1 MFKIS
6 LLYKYIVILFYLIY
20 LLEKVKL
27 VIGRLSGI
35 LAEKVA
41 PEILIECGG
50 VGYEITMPMTSIY
63 ALPEVDEHVVIY
75 THFVVREDAQL
86 LYGFSNTIE
95 RKLFRLLIKVN
106 GVGPKLALAVL
117 SAMSA
122 DQFVSY
128 VAHDDVSGIVKIPGV
143 GKKTAERL
151 LIEMRDRLKDWQI
164 DLQTPVTDSMPVQLG
179 SEQTFVHGRSPI
191 RNNKGDAINA
201 LISLGYK
208 QVQAEKA
215 VKIVYTEGMSSEDII
230 RLSLKS
236 ML

>member
-1 MFKIS
+1 M
-6 LLYKYIVILFYLIY
+6 
-20 LLEKVKL
+20 
-27 VIGRLSGI
+27 IGRLSGT
-35 LAEKVA
+35 LAEKFP
-41 PEILIECGG
+41 PEILIECAG
-50 VGYEITMPMTSIY
+50 VGYEVTMPMTSIY
-63 ALPEVDEHVVIY
+63 ALPDLNESVVIY

-86 LYGFSNTIE
+86 LYGFANTTE

-122 DQFVSY
+122 DQFVSC

-151 LIEMRDRLKDWQI
+151 LIEMRDRLKDWQVTS
-164 DLQTPVTDSMPVQLG
+164 LTPATDAMPVQL
-179 SEQTFVHGRSPI
+179 SAEQTFVNGLNGSY
-191 RNNKGDAINA
+191 RNNRGDAINA

-208 QVQAEKA
+208 QVQADKA
-215 VKIVYTEGMSSEDII
+215 VKLVYSEGMSSEDLI

>member
-1 MFKIS
+1 M
-6 LLYKYIVILFYLIY
+6 
-20 LLEKVKL
+20 
-27 VIGRLSGI
+27 IGRLSGT
-35 LAEKVA
+35 LAEKFP
-41 PEILIECGG
+41 PEILIECAG
-50 VGYEITMPMTSIY
+50 VGYEVTMPMTSIY
-63 ALPEVDEHVVIY
+63 ALPELNEHAIIY

-86 LYGFSNTIE
+86 LYGFSNTTE

-122 DQFVSY
+122 DQFVSC

-151 LIEMRDRLKDWQI
+151 LIEMRDRLKDWQVTS
-164 DLQTPVTDSMPVQLG
+164 LTPATDAMPVQL
-179 SEQTFVHGRSPI
+179 SAEQTFVNGLNDSFRHNR
-191 RNNKGDAINA
+191 GDAINA

-208 QVQAEKA
+208 QVQADKA
-215 VKIVYTEGMSSEDII
+215 VKLVYKEGMSSEDII
-230 RLSLKS
+230 RHALKS

>member
-1 MFKIS
+1 M
-6 LLYKYIVILFYLIY
+6 
-20 LLEKVKL
+20 
-27 VIGRLSGI
+27 IGRLSGT
-35 LAEKVA
+35 LVEKFP
-41 PEILIECGG
+41 PEILIECAG
-50 VGYEITMPMTSIY
+50 VGYEVTMPMTSIY
-63 ALPEVDEHVVIY
+63 ALPELNEHAIIY

-86 LYGFSNTIE
+86 LYGFVNTTE

-122 DQFVSY
+122 DQFVSC

-164 DLQTPVTDSMPVQLG
+164 TSLTPATDAMPTQLG
-179 SEQTFVHGRSPI
+179 VEQTFVNGFNDAF

-208 QVQAEKA
+208 QVQADKA
-215 VKIVYTEGMSSEDII
+215 VKLVYSDGMSSEDII
-230 RLSLKS
+230 RHALKS

>member
-1 MFKIS
+1 M
-6 LLYKYIVILFYLIY
+6 
-20 LLEKVKL
+20 
-27 VIGRLSGI
+27 IGRLSGT
-35 LAEKVA
+35 LAEKFP
-41 PEILIECGG
+41 PEILIECAG
-50 VGYEITMPMTSIY
+50 VGYEVTMPMTSIY
-63 ALPEVDEHVVIY
+63 ALPELNEQAVIY

-86 LYGFSNTIE
+86 LYGFANTTE

-122 DQFVSY
+122 DQFVSC

-151 LIEMRDRLKDWQI
+151 LIEMRDRLKDWQMTT
-164 DLQTPVTDSMPVQLG
+164 LTPATDAMPVQLTT
-179 SEQTFVHGRSPI
+179 EQTFINGGNDPFRS
-191 RNNKGDAINA
+191 NKGDAINA

-208 QVQAEKA
+208 QAQADKA
-215 VKIVYTEGMSSEDII
+215 VKQVYSEGMSSEDAI

>member
-1 MFKIS
+1 
-6 LLYKYIVILFYLIY
+6 
-20 LLEKVKL
+20 
-27 VIGRLSGI
+27 VIGRLSGT
-35 LAEKVA
+35 LVEKFP
-41 PEILIECGG
+41 PEILIECAG
-50 VGYEITMPMTSIY
+50 VGYEVTMPMTSIY
-63 ALPEVDEHVVIY
+63 ALPELHEQVIIY

-86 LYGFSNTIE
+86 LYGFANTTE

-151 LIEMRDRLKDWQI
+151 LIEMRDRLKDWQVTS
-164 DLQTPVTDSMPVQLG
+164 LTPATDAMPVQLTT
-179 SEQTFVHGRSPI
+179 ENTFVNDPF

-208 QVQAEKA
+208 QVQADKA
-215 VKIVYTEGMSSEDII
+215 VKAVYNEGMSSEDII

>member
-1 MFKIS
+1 M
-6 LLYKYIVILFYLIY
+6 
-20 LLEKVKL
+20 
-27 VIGRLSGI
+27 IGRLSGT
-35 LAEKVA
+35 LAEKFP

-50 VGYEITMPMTSIY
+50 VGYEVTMPMTSIY
-63 ALPEVDEHVVIY
+63 ALPEVNEKATIY

-86 LYGFSNTIE
+86 LYGFANKTE

-122 DQFVSY
+122 DQFVNC
-128 VAHDDVSGIVKIPGV
+128 VGHDDVSGIVKIPGV

-164 DLQTPVTDSMPVQLG
+164 TSLQPVSADGILPLTDAG
-179 SEQTFVHGRSPI
+179 ESESTFI
-191 RNNKGDAINA
+191 NTFNNNKGDAINA
-201 LISLGYK
+201 LVSLGYK
-208 QVQAEKA
+208 QVQADRA
-215 VKIVYTEGMSSEDII
+215 VKQVFKEGMSSEDII
-230 RLSLKS
+230 RLALKS